1 LQAACQTLDPAAE
14 SGTSLP
20 DSLVFL
26 GGFQGGEAEGIGQ
39 KNKEFAA
46 TTEHGMP
53 AYLMEYIL
61 RRLAI

>member
-1 LQAACQTLDPAAE
+1 
-14 SGTSLP
+14 LP

-53 AYLMEYIL
+53 AYLMAYSL
-61 RRLAI
+61 GSLAI